1 MPEGMPEGTTRIE
14 EEIREHIAGMALLDK
29 EEVDRDTS
37 LFSAGL
43 IDSLNLVQLVAFVE
57 KQYGIKVGPM
67 DLTLDNFDSVSRI
80 SSFIR
85 SRTT

>member
-1 MPEGMPEGTTRIE
+1 MEN
-14 EEIREHIAGMALLDK
+14 EIRKHIAGMVLLD
-29 EEVDRDTS
+29 EVELGEGTS

-67 DLTLDNFDSVSRI
+67 DLSLENFDSVRSI
-80 SSFIR
+80 ASFVR